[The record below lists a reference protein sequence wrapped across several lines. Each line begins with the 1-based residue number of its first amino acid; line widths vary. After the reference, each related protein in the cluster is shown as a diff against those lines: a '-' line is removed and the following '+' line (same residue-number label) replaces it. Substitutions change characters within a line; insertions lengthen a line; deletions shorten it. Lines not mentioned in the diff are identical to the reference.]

1 MKRAVVLLVALTAL
15 CSGCGTKQAVPQP
28 APLVLN
34 LPDCPSPVPPVL
46 PAVDGTLP
54 FDGPENMERLAERD
68 DVVRGCVDGLE
79 AAIRCYRKGEVN
91 NESE

>member
-1 MKRAVVLLVALTAL
+1 MKRVVVLLVALTAL

-68 DVVRGCVDGLE
+68 DVVRGYVDGLE
-79 AAIRCYRKGEVN
+79 AAIRCYRKGKVN

>member
-46 PAVDGTLP
+46 PAMDGTLP

-68 DVVRGCVDGLE
+68 DVVRGYVDGLE
-79 AAIRCYRKGEVN
+79 AAIRCYRKGKVN

>member
-68 DVVRGCVDGLE
+68 DVVRGYVDGLE
-79 AAIRCYRKGEVN
+79 AAIRCYRKGKVN

>member
-15 CSGCGTKQAVPQP
+15 CSGCGTKQPQP

-68 DVVRGCVDGLE
+68 DVVRGYVEGLE
-79 AAIRCYRKGEVN
+79 AAIRCYRRGKVN
-91 NESE
+91 NESK